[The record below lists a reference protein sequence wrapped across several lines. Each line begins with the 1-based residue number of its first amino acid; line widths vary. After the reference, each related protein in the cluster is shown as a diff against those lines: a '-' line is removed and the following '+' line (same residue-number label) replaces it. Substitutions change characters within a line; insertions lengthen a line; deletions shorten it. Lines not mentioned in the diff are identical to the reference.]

1 MRKFT
6 KEISAL
12 LASAAVGAT
21 VCAGAVAAAPESPET
36 ETETTTC
43 LTKTAGEMMPED
55 EFPAVDGG
63 LMTEP
68 VGTMAAEDTTE
79 EDWFPTEPVGTMIA
93 EDTTEEWFPTEPI
106 GTMITEDTTEEWFPT
121 EPVGTMMPEETLP
134 PLAGD
139 IAPVDGDIDADG
151 TFDILDVIVF
161 QKWLLGDQNV
171 IIYNLYAADLYPDG
185 TLDVFD
191 MSLMKRR
198 LVDKDAF

>member
-6 KEISAL
+6 KEIAAL
-12 LASAAVGAT
+12 MASAAVGAS
-21 VCAGAVAAAPESPET
+21 VCAGAVTAAPESPET

-63 LMTEP
+63 SMTEP
-68 VGTMAAEDTTE
+68 VGTMAAEDTTAE
-79 EDWFPTEPVGTMIA
+79 EWFPTEPVGTMVA

-106 GTMITEDTTEEWFPT
+106 
-121 EPVGTMMPEETLP
+121 GTMMPEETLP

-151 TFDILDVIVF
+151 TFDILDVIAF
-161 QKWLLGDQNV
+161 QKWLLGDRDV

-185 TLDVFD
+185 VLDVFD
-191 MSLMKRR
+191 MSLMKRG
-198 LVDKDAF
+198 LVQD